1 MHEFVDRGA
10 LESLVRSHSH
20 DSGTY
25 VVLSLLMLEI
35 WLSSYLS
42 RAVSG
47 LVAAVRYAV
56 VTPRAQRSGE
66 SRPTPRVARRQS
78 VLRNVGSIVENGSTD
93 ETLRVASSLASAN
106 TGSTCVPIPGG
117 TTSDRGAPIVRAIH
131 EGVDVVGNGPEVI
144 AVVDADVTFPAEYFE
159 QLLMR
164 FQDDERLGLASGTCF
179 EEVRGEWRERHVTG
193 DHVWGATRAYRREVI
208 PIVMPLEPFMGWDGI
223 DQIKANLAGW
233 RTATFKDM
241 PFFHHR
247 PEGAR
252 DGTALSARINQGR
265 ASYYMGYRPT
275 YLLLRSAFFAL
286 RRDRAA
292 VGLVW
297 GYALE
302 AASQRPRCQD
312 AGVRQ
317 YIRSQQSYGEWKRRL
332 REARGR
338 R

>member
-1 MHEFVDRGA
+1 M
-10 LESLVRSHSH
+10 
-20 DSGTY
+20 
-25 VVLSLLMLEI
+25 
-35 WLSSYLS
+35 
-42 RAVSG
+42 
-47 LVAAVRYAV
+47 RYAV
-56 VTPRAQRSGE
+56 VTPAHNEAANLDRLHASLG
-66 SRPTPRVARRQS
+66 AQS
-78 VLRNVGSIVENGSTD
+78 VPAERWVIVENGSTD
-93 ETLRVASSLASAN
+93 ETLRVASSLASREHWIEVR
-106 TGSTCVPIPGG
+106 SIPGG

-252 DGTALSARINQGR
+252 DGTPLSARINQGR

-292 VGLVW
+292 VGPRV
-297 GYALE
+297 GVRARSRQPTT
-302 AASQRPRCQD
+302 AMSGRRCQ
-312 AGVRQ
+312 AIHPLAAVL
-317 YIRSQQSYGEWKRRL
+317 RRMEAKTTRGKGTRWPL
-332 REARGR
+332 RRI
-338 R
+338 

>member
-1 MHEFVDRGA
+1 M
-10 LESLVRSHSH
+10 
-20 DSGTY
+20 
-25 VVLSLLMLEI
+25 
-35 WLSSYLS
+35 
-42 RAVSG
+42 
-47 LVAAVRYAV
+47 RYAV
-56 VTPRAQRSGE
+56 VTPAHNEAANLDRLHASLG
-66 SRPTPRVARRQS
+66 AQS
-78 VLRNVGSIVENGSTD
+78 VPAERWVIVENGSTD
-93 ETLRVASSLASAN
+93 ETLRVASSLASREHWIDVR
-106 TGSTCVPIPGG
+106 SIPGG

-252 DGTALSARINQGR
+252 DGTPLSARINQGR

>member
-1 MHEFVDRGA
+1 M
-10 LESLVRSHSH
+10 
-20 DSGTY
+20 
-25 VVLSLLMLEI
+25 
-35 WLSSYLS
+35 
-42 RAVSG
+42 
-47 LVAAVRYAV
+47 RYAV
-56 VTPRAQRSGE
+56 VTPAHNEAANLDRLHASLG
-66 SRPTPRVARRQS
+66 AQS
-78 VLRNVGSIVENGSTD
+78 VPAERWVIVENGSTD
-93 ETLRVASSLASAN
+93 ETLRVASSLASREHWIEVR
-106 TGSTCVPIPGG
+106 SIPGG
-117 TTSDRGAPIVRAIH
+117 TTLDRGAPIVRAIH

-252 DGTALSARINQGR
+252 DGTPLSARINQGR

>member
-1 MHEFVDRGA
+1 M
-10 LESLVRSHSH
+10 
-20 DSGTY
+20 
-25 VVLSLLMLEI
+25 
-35 WLSSYLS
+35 
-42 RAVSG
+42 
-47 LVAAVRYAV
+47 RYAV
-56 VTPRAQRSGE
+56 VTPAHNEAANLDRLHASLG
-66 SRPTPRVARRQS
+66 AQS
-78 VLRNVGSIVENGSTD
+78 VPAERWVIVENGSTD
-93 ETLRVASSLASAN
+93 ETLRVASSLASREHWIEVR
-106 TGSTCVPIPGG
+106 SIPGG

-252 DGTALSARINQGR
+252 DGTPLSARINQGR

>member
-1 MHEFVDRGA
+1 
-10 LESLVRSHSH
+10 
-20 DSGTY
+20 
-25 VVLSLLMLEI
+25 
-35 WLSSYLS
+35 
-42 RAVSG
+42 
-47 LVAAVRYAV
+47 
-56 VTPRAQRSGE
+56 
-66 SRPTPRVARRQS
+66 
-78 VLRNVGSIVENGSTD
+78 
-93 ETLRVASSLASAN
+93 
-106 TGSTCVPIPGG
+106 
-117 TTSDRGAPIVRAIH
+117 
-131 EGVDVVGNGPEVI
+131 
-144 AVVDADVTFPAEYFE
+144 
-159 QLLMR
+159 
-164 FQDDERLGLASGTCF
+164 
-179 EEVRGEWRERHVTG
+179 
-193 DHVWGATRAYRREVI
+193 
-208 PIVMPLEPFMGWDGI
+208 MPLEPFMGWDGI

-252 DGTALSARINQGR
+252 DGTPLSARINQGR